1 MSSRSWSSGIIY
13 FILLC
18 LFVPTGCNQDARE
31 NLSLASSGPDIQTLS
46 ILPDYALQ
54 AMEAA
59 GGVEAWRDV
68 EELQLDG
75 IVSFYQ
81 PDGSY
86 YLTEQHFNVY
96 PWSNSIEIS
105 GKEPQGSFR
114 WRLSNGQFFVI
125 QGDGKILNSSIAV
138 DNQCFAEAL
147 LNALTTPARFLDKSV
162 EFTKEIDPVKI
173 QGEWYYP
180 IERRNEPYIQAYMKL
195 SEAVFYQDWDSSL
208 IDALWLT
215 CQSDGSS
222 VIVRGYEYQTIEAE
236 GISVPS
242 KIEIYLSDSALRQQD
257 RVAQIDFY
265 SVGHSI

>member
-1 MSSRSWSSGIIY
+1 MSSRYSWIIY

-18 LFVPTGCNQDARE
+18 LLALTGCNQNARE
-31 NLSLASSGPDIQTLS
+31 SLSLASSGPDIQTLS

-54 AMEAA
+54 AMEAT
-59 GGVEAWRDV
+59 GGVEAWRQIKP
-68 EELQLDG
+68 LQLDG

-105 GKEPQGSFR
+105 GTEPQGSFR
-114 WRLSNGQFFVI
+114 WRLFNGQFSVI
-125 QGDGKILNSSIAV
+125 QGNGIIANSSTAV

-147 LNALTTPARFLDKSV
+147 LNALTVPARFLDKSV

-180 IERRNEPYIQAYMKL
+180 IERRNEPNIQAYLKL

-215 CQSDGSS
+215 CQSDGSY
-222 VIVRGYEYQTIEAE
+222 VIVRSYEYQVIEAG

-265 SVGHSI
+265 SIVYSM